1 MTPSDSKASPGV
13 RPGAFYFPPSLL
25 TFVFM
30 KLASLLTPDQIILDL
45 KAEVCVEAI
54 GQILE
59 HLIEHEVLPGALR
72 EEVYEALCAREQQ
85 ISTGIGYGVAIP
97 HAFSESIDHVI
108 ACFARSDE
116 GVEFE
121 SIDHAPVN
129 YIVLFV
135 VPKKDYNMHL
145 QTLAAI
151 AKMFN
156 NCEVR
161 QRLSEAESV
170 EEILD
175 IFASRPSRTHCE
187 K

>member
-1 MTPSDSKASPGV
+1 
-13 RPGAFYFPPSLL
+13 
-25 TFVFM
+25 M
-30 KLASLLTPDQIILDL
+30 KLASLLTPDQVILDL
-45 KAEVCVEAI
+45 KAEICVEAI
-54 GQILE
+54 EGILD
-59 HLIEHEVLPGALR
+59 HLIGKALLPENMRDEVFAALR
-72 EEVYEALCAREQQ
+72 EREQQ

-108 ACFARSDE
+108 ACFARSKN

-129 YIVLFV
+129 FIVLFI

-161 QRLSEAESV
+161 QRLAEAISV
-170 EEILD
+170 EEVLD

-187 K
+187 Q

>member
-1 MTPSDSKASPGV
+1 
-13 RPGAFYFPPSLL
+13 
-25 TFVFM
+25 M
-30 KLASLLTPDQIILDL
+30 KLASLLTPDQVILDL
-45 KAEVCVEAI
+45 EAEVCVEAI
-54 GQILE
+54 NGILD
-59 HLIEHEVLPGALR
+59 HLIAKDLLAADMRQEVFDAL
-72 EEVYEALCAREQQ
+72 YEREQQ

-97 HAFSESIDHVI
+97 HAFSESIDRVI
-108 ACFARSDE
+108 ACFARSKE

-129 YIVLFV
+129 FIVLFI
-135 VPKKDYNMHL
+135 VPQKDYNMHL

-161 QRLSEAESV
+161 QRLGEAPSI
-170 EEILD
+170 EEVLD

-187 K
+187 Q

>member
-1 MTPSDSKASPGV
+1 
-13 RPGAFYFPPSLL
+13 
-25 TFVFM
+25 M
-30 KLASLLTPDQIILDL
+30 KLASLLTTDQVILDL
-45 KAEVCVEAI
+45 KAEVCVDAMAC
-54 GQILE
+54 ILD
-59 HLIEHEVLPGALR
+59 HLIDKGLLAKDLR
-72 EEVYEALCAREQQ
+72 DEVYQALYEREQQ

-97 HAFSESIDHVI
+97 HAFSDKVDHVI
-108 ACFARSDE
+108 AAFARSKE

-129 YIVLFV
+129 FIVLFI

-161 QRLSEAESV
+161 QRLAEV
-170 EEILD
+170 TTREQVLD

-187 K
+187 N

>member
-1 MTPSDSKASPGV
+1 
-13 RPGAFYFPPSLL
+13 
-25 TFVFM
+25 M
-30 KLASLLTPDQIILDL
+30 KLASLLTPDQVILDL
-45 KAEVCVEAI
+45 EADVCVGAI
-54 GQILE
+54 ESILQ
-59 HLIEHEVLPGALR
+59 HLVKKKLLPAEIYDEVYQALLER
-72 EEVYEALCAREQQ
+72 EEQ

-108 ACFARSDE
+108 AAFARSKE

-121 SIDHAPVN
+121 SLDHAPVN
-129 YIVLFV
+129 FIVLFI

-161 QRLSEAESV
+161 KGLAEAETI

-175 IFASRPSRTHCE
+175 IFASRPSRTQVE
-187 K
+187 Q

>member
-1 MTPSDSKASPGV
+1 
-13 RPGAFYFPPSLL
+13 
-25 TFVFM
+25 M
-30 KLASLLTPDQIILDL
+30 KLASLLTPDQVILDL

-54 GQILE
+54 EGILQ
-59 HLIEHEVLPGALR
+59 HLMKKELLPSEMHDEIYRALCER
-72 EEVYEALCAREQQ
+72 EEQ

-108 ACFARSDE
+108 AAFARSKN

-121 SIDHAPVN
+121 SLDHAPVN
-129 YIVLFV
+129 YIVLFI
-135 VPKKDYNMHL
+135 VPKKEYNMHL

-161 QRLSEAESV
+161 QSLGDATTI

-175 IFASRPSRTHCE
+175 IFASRPSRTHLE
-187 K
+187 H

>member
-1 MTPSDSKASPGV
+1 
-13 RPGAFYFPPSLL
+13 
-25 TFVFM
+25 M
-30 KLASLLTPDQIILDL
+30 KLASLLTPDQVILDL
-45 KAEVCVEAI
+45 EAEVCVEAI
-54 GQILE
+54 DGILD
-59 HLIEHEVLPGALR
+59 HLIAKELLPGSMRDEVCEALR
-72 EEVYEALCAREQQ
+72 EREQQ

-108 ACFARSDE
+108 ACFARSKE

-135 VPKKDYNMHL
+135 VPQKDYNMHL

-161 QRLSEAESV
+161 QRLGEAATV

>member
-1 MTPSDSKASPGV
+1 
-13 RPGAFYFPPSLL
+13 
-25 TFVFM
+25 M

-45 KAEVCVEAI
+45 KAEVCADAMAS
-54 GQILE
+54 ILD
-59 HLIEHEVLPGALR
+59 HLIEKKILDKDLR
-72 EEVYEALCAREQQ
+72 DEVYQALYEREQQ

-97 HAFSESIDHVI
+97 HAFSESVDHVI
-108 ACFARSDE
+108 AAFARSKE

-129 YIVLFV
+129 FIVLFI

-161 QRLSEAESV
+161 KSLAEV
-170 EEILD
+170 TTAEEVLD

>member
-1 MTPSDSKASPGV
+1 
-13 RPGAFYFPPSLL
+13 
-25 TFVFM
+25 M
-30 KLASLLTPDQIILDL
+30 KLASLLTPDQVILDL
-45 KAEVCVEAI
+45 EAEVCVDALEC
-54 GQILE
+54 ILD
-59 HLIEHEVLPGALR
+59 HLIEKKLLAAEMRDEVFQALR
-72 EEVYEALCAREQQ
+72 EREQQ

-97 HAFSESIDHVI
+97 HAFSESIDHVV
-108 ACFARSDE
+108 AAFARSKE

-129 YIVLFV
+129 FIVLFI
-135 VPKKDYNMHL
+135 VPKKDYNLHL

-161 QRLSEAESV
+161 RSLGEAETV

-175 IFASRPSRTHCE
+175 IFASRPSRTDIE
-187 K
+187 R